1 MSRCKKNH
9 NDIKPANFVVKK
21 NVSIYGFRHH
31 IYLTDFGLAEKMGGT
46 PVFASPECFDDSK
59 QNSDIFSLGRVFLFI
74 ILSKSNFLLWLYLP
88 IDKKLK
94 SKIDAIINDEPILK
108 LISNMTKMKNRFN
121 IRSVRRNFDIIR
133 NNSLLNLDK
142 SLETSV
148 NNILRGEIGSELID
162 EFKINYIDSLH
173 NLS

>member
-1 MSRCKKNH
+1 MDGFPH
-9 NDIKPANFVVKK
+9 N
-21 NVSIYGFRHH
+21 

-46 PVFASPECFDDSK
+46 PVFASPECFDESK
-59 QNSDIFSLGRVFLFI
+59 QKSDIFSLGRVYLFI
-74 ILSKSNFLLWLYLP
+74 ILSKSNFFLWLYLP

-94 SKIDAIINDEPILK
+94 SKIDPIINAEPILK
-108 LISNMTKMKNRFN
+108 LISNMTKMNHRFN
-121 IRSVRRNFDIIR
+121 IRSVRRNFDLIR

-142 SLETSV
+142 SLQTSV

-162 EFKINYIDSLH
+162 EFKINYIDGLH